1 MTRGITRIARP
12 LVVWL
17 AVSVA
22 TVAAARS
29 VRPAWGDAAAAVG
42 ADRTT
47 GLLVGAC
54 ATALAV
60 ALTWLWLV
68 TTVAVRDVLRGSAP
82 EARGAARRLV
92 LLACGVAVAAG
103 TAVPA
108 HAGGG
113 DGPELLAG
121 LPVPERAV
129 APDGAPSREDSPAA
143 RPAAARAGPGSP
155 TRPPGHYV
163 VRPGD
168 SLWSI
173 AEAHPGD
180 GGTDARWRA
189 IWAANRTAVGDD
201 PDLIHPGQALRLP
214 PAEQD
219 GAR

>member
-1 MTRGITRIARP
+1 MSRGTTRIARP
-12 LVVWL
+12 LAVWL
-17 AVSVA
+17 AVSAA
-22 TVAAARS
+22 TALAARS
-29 VRPAWGDAAAAVG
+29 VRPAWSDATVAVG
-42 ADRTT
+42 ADRAT
-47 GLLVGAC
+47 GLLVAAC

-60 ALTWLWLV
+60 ALTWLWV
-68 TTVAVRDVLRGSAP
+68 ITTVAVRDVLRGSAP

-121 LPVPERAV
+121 LPLPERAV
-129 APDGAPSREDSPAA
+129 APADDRSRERSSAA
-143 RPAAARAGPGSP
+143 RPAAVRAEHPSE
-155 TRPPGHYV
+155 HYV

-173 AEAHPGD
+173 AVAHPGS

-214 PAEQD
+214 PVEQD